1 MLVIEGLG
9 EVRFKLKP
17 VQARGQNGGLFCRQ
31 IGVVFV
37 RQQRLGLGFGLCG
50 LLRCTN
56 KEGGNQTDSGV
67 EGLANGFVFED
78 WL

>member
-1 MLVIEGLG
+1 MLVVEGLG

-37 RQQRLGLGFGLCG
+37 RRQRLGLGFGLCG
-50 LLRCTN
+50 LLRWRD
-56 KEGGNQTDSGV
+56 KEGRNQTVSGV
-67 EGLANGFVFED
+67 EGLANRFVFED
-78 WL
+78 RL